1 VRLSEVA
8 QDDVVPEEQAIRRED
23 VLAVVEVLADI
34 RADLQEVVRLLKRKP
49 TRRRSPEE
57 RAADEARAE
66 EQARKLRELVAKGE
80 AELEAKRA
88 EESKE

>member
-1 VRLSEVA
+1 M
-8 QDDVVPEEQAIRRED
+8 PEEEPIRRED
-23 VLAVVEVLADI
+23 VLAIADALAGI
-34 RADLQEVVRLLKRKP
+34 RTDLQEVIRLLKRKR

-88 EESKE
+88 EKSSGE

>member
-1 VRLSEVA
+1 M
-8 QDDVVPEEQAIRRED
+8 DVVPEEEVTQPED
-23 VLAVVEVLADI
+23 VLVVIDALAGI
-34 RADLQEVVRLLKRKP
+34 RADMQEVIRLLKRKR

-88 EESKE
+88 EKSSGE